1 MIGPDDADLPDDYAY
16 DCGDDGDDARAVAY
30 EEAQW
35 KAAFEAHA
43 AAKKRQRGGKLVVAS
58 SSCLAEWLMETYA
71 LGTISARMV
80 QEVASCARR
89 DGLLVDAVVELADL
103 GASGAQ
109 PQNVSRDLIKAH
121 TVFKFM

>member
-1 MIGPDDADLPDDYAY
+1 M
-16 DCGDDGDDARAVAY
+16 
-30 EEAQW
+30 
-35 KAAFEAHA
+35 
-43 AAKKRQRGGKLVVAS
+43 VVAS